1 MKKIK
6 KVAKRFNV
14 LRFVAIIATRLD
26 MRLQPNR
33 GSSFYRLPTINK
45 VPKEQRDWA
54 CPVGR
59 LSDHWQYTNYRGLVV
74 YKTDV
79 EVPKYFWALAINLGP
94 EYSTPWK
101 ILQIFESTND
111 SIRKIDF
118 SNIQKEIKKVLEEA
132 TPISHRTHSSLHKEE
147 PCRKP
152 F

>member
-6 KVAKRFNV
+6 KVAKKFNV

-33 GSSFYRLPTINK
+33 GSSFYRLPTRNK

-54 CPVGR
+54 CPIGSLR
-59 LSDHWQYTNYRGLVV
+59 LSDHWQYTNYNGLVV

-101 ILQIFESTND
+101 VLQIFESTND

-118 SNIQKEIKKVLEEA
+118 PNIQKEIKKVLEEA
-132 TPISHRTHSSLHKEE
+132 APISR
-147 PCRKP
+147 
-152 F
+152 